1 MKLDVHQHFWSEPL
15 LDALSTRSEFPFVRR
30 ESGLTVLYLA
40 GERPYVIEQ
49 LDDERE
55 RRAELLGRDGLDG
68 ALLCLSSPIGIEA
81 LPRAQAAPLIEA
93 YHEGAL
99 ALGEPFGAWG
109 AMALDRPDPDDVDR
123 ALGRGCV
130 GISLPAGALGSVD
143 ALGAL
148 HPILTRLEEVGAP
161 LMVHPGPGPGP
172 ARFTGCELAA
182 ASLGDP
188 LWWPALTGYV
198 SGMQSSW
205 LAFMSAGRARYPRLR
220 VVFSMLAGLA
230 PLQHERLASRG
241 GPAVAPDRLT
251 FYDTSSY
258 GSSAIGA
265 VAAVVGWEQILYGS
279 DRPVVDPAVLG
290 MPGDL
295 DWSPLGDA
303 ARRALGHA
311 GERTAR

>member
-55 RRAELLGRDGLDG
+55 RRAELVDHDGLDH
-68 ALLCLSSPIGIEA
+68 ALLCLSSPIGIES

-109 AMALDRPDPDDVDR
+109 AMALDRADADDVDR
-123 ALGRGCV
+123 ALGRGCA
-130 GISLPAGALGSVD
+130 GISLPAGALASID
-143 ALGAL
+143 ALGVM
-148 HPILTRLEEVGAP
+148 HPVLTRLEALGAP
-161 LMVHPGPGPGP
+161 LMIHAGP
-172 ARFTGCELAA
+172 APALARFMGGQLGA

-188 LWWPALTGYV
+188 LWWPSLTGYV
-198 SGMQSSW
+198 SGMQAAW
-205 LAFMSAGRARYPRLR
+205 LAFTAAGRARYPRLR
-220 VVFSMLAGLA
+220 IVFSMLAGLA
-230 PLQHERLASRG
+230 PLQHERLFSRG
-241 GPAVAPDRLT
+241 GPAIAADRLT

-258 GSSAIGA
+258 GCSAIDA
-265 VAAVVGWEQILYGS
+265 VAAVVGWGQILYGS
-279 DRPVVDPAVLG
+279 DRPVVDPSELG
-290 MPGDL
+290 MPGGL

-303 ARRALGHA
+303 ARRALGQS
-311 GERTAR
+311 GARAAI